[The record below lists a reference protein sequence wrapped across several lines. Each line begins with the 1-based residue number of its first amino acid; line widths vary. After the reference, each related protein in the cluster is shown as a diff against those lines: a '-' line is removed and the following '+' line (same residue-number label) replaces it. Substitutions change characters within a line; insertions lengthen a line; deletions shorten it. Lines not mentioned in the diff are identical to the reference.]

1 MRLLHGICLFL
12 LFALG
17 NEFVFSE
24 IYITELFLFSFSI
37 IIKDELL
44 YSRLEEVNI
53 SRFLEILG

>member
-1 MRLLHGICLFL
+1 M

-17 NEFVFSE
+17 IEFVFSE

-37 IIKDELL
+37 IIKDVLL
-44 YSRLEEVNI
+44 YSRFEEVNR